1 MEVVQNRLTTRAFD
15 ASYVMPREHF
25 EMILDAAR
33 HAPSGANAQPWHF
46 IVITDQALKNRIMEY
61 FREEQVHR
69 AKLKMKFP
77 TPDYRGL
84 ATAPG
89 FIVVASDFR
98 WVKAFPVLNDGSELD
113 RMYKENAERILLQ
126 SVAAATM
133 SAHLAAAALGYN
145 VLKVRAELDE
155 SKYPKGVK
163 ISDAELAA
171 IRLKPHSFHGD
182 WNYTI
187 MPIVE
192 RLRSPKKK

>member
-1 MEVVQNRLTTRAFD
+1 MRFDREGIVMTQAVAKPKYDFSDRTKYDALMEVVRNRLTIRAFD
-15 ASYVMPREHF
+15 SSYVMPREHY

-46 IVITDQALKNRIMEY
+46 IVITDQDLKNKIMEY

-126 SVAAATM
+126 SVGPPMMRAPPAAASLGKNFWGFT
-133 SAHLAAAALGYN
+133 ALG
-145 VLKVRAELDE
+145 
-155 SKYPKGVK
+155 
-163 ISDAELAA
+163 
-171 IRLKPHSFHGD
+171 
-182 WNYTI
+182 
-187 MPIVE
+187 
-192 RLRSPKKK
+192 KKKAQRARNLWLGTPA